1 MCAWHGQV
9 WFYWPADRWTV
20 QQATLCPLP
29 TPCRM
34 SLFAL
39 TSASCSL
46 SIELCSI
53 PIPSPWVRP
62 YKSPK
67 IHLSIFVLF
76 GIYQA
81 NTAICQ
87 GVNRKALYKCS
98 WRSAKR
104 RTHVSL
110 SYALLLRGRC
120 ALIVSIAQFKLV
132 PHSWCQWSFSKS
144 QLRFH
149 LSTFTHGNFC
159 ISYNKLCRGML
170 LKNCTLHGTQ

>member
-1 MCAWHGQV
+1 MNG
-9 WFYWPADRWTV
+9 PAGH
-20 QQATLCPLP
+20 PLP
-29 TPCRM
+29 PANPLQNESVCTDVC
-34 SLFAL
+34 
-39 TSASCSL
+39 SCSL
-46 SIELCSI
+46 SIQLCSI

-62 YKSPK
+62 HKSPK

-110 SYALLLRGRC
+110 SYALLLRGRF

-159 ISYNKLCRGML
+159 SSYNKLCRGML
-170 LKNCTLHGTQ
+170 LQNCTLHGTQ

>member
-1 MCAWHGQV
+1 MNS
-9 WFYWPADRWTV
+9 PAGHP
-20 QQATLCPLP
+20 QPPANPLQNESVC
-29 TPCRM
+29 TDVC
-34 SLFAL
+34 
-39 TSASCSL
+39 SCSL
-46 SIELCSI
+46 SIQLCSI
-53 PIPSPWVRP
+53 PIPSPWVTP
-62 YKSPK
+62 HKSPK

-159 ISYNKLCRGML
+159 SSYNKLCRGML